1 MGLPTSAIDGPPDT
15 TQPGQTGFAELSQP
29 GTEYSPEPKEVTV
42 VKGVYVARSSFNFE
56 ASLEEMVLKADLIAR
71 VRLRS
76 VEPAGAKM
84 AYDYTARDGL
94 EYAGSLKLTMNA
106 LEYIKGTGGAELV
119 AYAYGYLSG
128 RDNDNAFV
136 ASTEAVAARL
146 GRWLL
151 TTRDARWDDRE
162 AIVLLRYNE
171 PEGHYYLGLVSAR
184 EYIPDG
190 GLGYQFTVAGT
201 MWKSWLPDAASPSA
215 TSTAQSMSTAD
226 NLVSAEQRFL
236 LDDPG
241 AAATSTVPSIGLNE
255 LKAKVTELTSEYSGD
270 GSAEYRA
277 CVIAK
282 YEWESRTQQETRD
295 NGGTPIR
302 AVYNHELGSG
312 EPAGTWIYALPAAN
326 KKIQMYGDTPP
337 PSRGELWTEGR
348 DEILLIGDWPDVIA
362 TARPL
367 PAGEYRVFLLWRL
380 REYVPCDA
388 MPEARRTKY
397 EHVLTVTAP
406 AGTIAESFFD
416 PFASSTAVVGT
427 STVGTIRW
435 DSGKVHATLTI
446 DVTGHVLDFIALD
459 GSVSL
464 SCQTWNYDVDRRSP
478 GTIDHFVRCVAT
490 QPWCAGLATKLT
502 LM

>member
-1 MGLPTSAIDGPPDT
+1 MTLMRWLYVAGVLTLIAAGAVILLAALQEPRSGTEVAGTLASATTHTQRTAKANASDPAMDETLGGTQPERAGNAELSTSSIDGPPAT
-15 TQPGQTGFAELSQP
+15 TQRGRTGS
-29 GTEYSPEPKEVTV
+29 TEVSEPATGDSPDPKEVTV

-201 MWKSWLPDAASPSA
+201 MWKSWLPDASPLR
-215 TSTAQSMSTAD
+215 AQ
-226 NLVSAEQRFL
+226 
-236 LDDPG
+236 
-241 AAATSTVPSIGLNE
+241 
-255 LKAKVTELTSEYSGD
+255 
-270 GSAEYRA
+270 RA
-277 CVIAK
+277 
-282 YEWESRTQQETRD
+282 
-295 NGGTPIR
+295 PLR
-302 AVYNHELGSG
+302 A
-312 EPAGTWIYALPAAN
+312 
-326 KKIQMYGDTPP
+326 
-337 PSRGELWTEGR
+337 
-348 DEILLIGDWPDVIA
+348 
-362 TARPL
+362 
-367 PAGEYRVFLLWRL
+367 
-380 REYVPCDA
+380 
-388 MPEARRTKY
+388 
-397 EHVLTVTAP
+397 
-406 AGTIAESFFD
+406 
-416 PFASSTAVVGT
+416 
-427 STVGTIRW
+427 
-435 DSGKVHATLTI
+435 
-446 DVTGHVLDFIALD
+446 
-459 GSVSL
+459 
-464 SCQTWNYDVDRRSP
+464 
-478 GTIDHFVRCVAT
+478 
-490 QPWCAGLATKLT
+490 
-502 LM
+502 